1 VGRLTAGVTS
11 LRPRSNERLG
21 FPAEARLL
29 IVNVD
34 DVGLYAGANRAAV
47 EAIEAGIASSCSLMV
62 PAPGAPAAMH
72 LLRERPQIPF
82 GIHLTLICDFPS
94 HPWAPVAPK
103 ERVPSLLDRAGRLYS
118 PDDKGLL
125 VEEARVAEVEL
136 ELRAQID
143 TVLGAGLAPTH
154 LDWHCLA
161 DGGRAD
167 LFDLSLTLAAE
178 YGLAAR
184 VWLEPGLR
192 TVRERGVP
200 VVDHRFLDS
209 FALDLDG
216 KAARY
221 AELLRGLPAGL
232 SEWAVH
238 PAISDEESRALD
250 PGWRVRQSDYDFL
263 TSPQAR
269 EIVLQEGIVIIDY
282 RGIQQLW
289 GSAHG

>member
-1 VGRLTAGVTS
+1 MTS
-11 LRPRSNERLG
+11 PRPQSNELLG
-21 FPAEARLL
+21 FPAETRLL

-34 DVGLYAGANRAAV
+34 DVGLYAGANSAAV

-62 PAPGAPAAMH
+62 PAPGAPAAMQ

-82 GIHLTLICDFPS
+82 GIHLTLVCDFPS
-94 HPWAPVAPK
+94 HPLAPVAPK
-103 ERVPSLLDRAGRLYS
+103 AQVPSLLDRAGRLYC

-125 VEEARVAEVEL
+125 VEQARVAEVEV

-143 TVLGAGLAPTH
+143 TVLAAGLAPTH

-167 LFDLSLTLAAE
+167 LFDLSLALAEE

-184 VWLEPGLR
+184 VWLEPGLA
-192 TVRERGVP
+192 TVRQRGLP

-221 AELLRGLPAGL
+221 AELLRNLPAGL
-232 SEWAVH
+232 SEWAIH
-238 PAISDEESRALD
+238 PAIADEESRVMD
-250 PGWRVRQSDYDFL
+250 HGWQVRQSDYEFL
-263 TSPQAR
+263 TSPEAR
-269 EIVLQEGIVIIDY
+269 EIVQQEDIVIIDY

-289 GSAHG
+289 RQAHD

>member
-1 VGRLTAGVTS
+1 M
-11 LRPRSNERLG
+11 
-21 FPAEARLL
+21 L

-34 DVGLYAGANRAAV
+34 DVGLYAGANHAAV
-47 EAIEAGIASSCSLMV
+47 EAVEAGIASSCSLMV
-62 PAPGAPAAMH
+62 PAPGAPAAMQ
-72 LLRERPQIPF
+72 LLRERPQLPV
-82 GIHLTLICDFPS
+82 GIHLTLVCDFPA
-94 HPWAPVAPK
+94 HPWSPMAPK
-103 ERVPSLLDRAGRLYS
+103 EQVPSLLDRAGQLYS

-125 VEEARVAEVEL
+125 VEQARIAEVEL

-143 TVLGAGLAPTH
+143 TVLAAGLAPTH

-167 LFDLSLTLAAE
+167 LFDLSLALAEE

-184 VWLEPGLR
+184 VWLEPGLG
-192 TVRERGVP
+192 TVRERGLP

-221 AELLRGLPAGL
+221 AELLRHLPAGL

-238 PAISDEESRALD
+238 PAIADEASRTMD
-250 PGWRVRQSDYDFL
+250 HGWRVRQSDYEFL
-263 TSPQAR
+263 TSRRAR
-269 EIVLQEGIVIIDY
+269 EIVEQEGIVIIDY
-282 RGIQQLW
+282 RGIRELW
-289 GSAHG
+289 RAHD

>member
-1 VGRLTAGVTS
+1 VTS
-11 LRPRSNERLG
+11 PGPGSNELLG

-62 PAPGAPAAMH
+62 PAPAAQAAML

-82 GIHLTLICDFPS
+82 GIHLTLVCDFPS

-103 ERVPSLLDRAGRLYS
+103 EQVPSLLDRAGQLYR
-118 PDDKGLL
+118 PDDKELL
-125 VEEARVAEVEL
+125 LEQARIAEVEL

-143 TVLGAGLAPTH
+143 TVLAAGLAPTH

-161 DGGRAD
+161 DGGRTD
-167 LFDLSLTLAAE
+167 LFDLTVTLAEE
-178 YGLAAR
+178 YQLAAR
-184 VWLEPGLR
+184 VWLERGLR
-192 TVRERGVP
+192 AVRGRSLP
-200 VVDHRFLDS
+200 VVDHCSLDS
-209 FALDLDG
+209 FALDLDD

-221 AELLRGLPAGL
+221 AELLRGLPPGL
-232 SEWAVH
+232 SERAVH
-238 PAISDEESRALD
+238 PAIGDQASRGMD
-250 PGWRVRQSDYDFL
+250 GGWRVRQTDYEFL

-269 EIVLQEGIVIIDY
+269 EIVQREGIVIIGY
-282 RGIQQLW
+282 QKIQQLW
-289 GSAHG
+289 RRAHG